1 MDATQYTK
9 WNYINLHSLQ
19 IDSAK
24 VTVEGADDPAAWDL
38 AIHRYDV
45 KTNGGEVLET
55 EYQSLNALKNAG
67 SMPQG
72 TFVADEWT
80 TNKIAVDVS
89 HMMEDDGYLI
99 YAPSDYNPELSK
111 WLNIDTSEMPP
122 IYTPSNKV
130 YLLKMKDGTMAAIRL
145 VSYMNAA
152 GTKGYM
158 TFDYLYPYEP

>member
-1 MDATQYTK
+1 M
-9 WNYINLHSLQ
+9 
-19 IDSAK
+19 
-24 VTVEGADDPAAWDL
+24 DL

-55 EYQSLNALKNAG
+55 DYQSLSALKNAG

-89 HMMEDDGYLI
+89 HMMEDNGYLI
-99 YAPSDYNPELSK
+99 YAPSDFNPELSK
-111 WLNIDTSEMPP
+111 WLNVDTSEMPP

-130 YLLKMKDGTMAAIRL
+130 YLLRMKDGHNGCHPPGELHECCGI
-145 VSYMNAA
+145 
-152 GTKGYM
+152 KGYM
-158 TFDYLYPYEP
+158 TFDYIYPYRTNNCFVKNK

>member
-24 VTVEGADDPAAWDL
+24 VTIEGADDPVAWDL

-72 TFVADEWT
+72 AFVADEWT
-80 TNKIAVDVS
+80 TNKLAVDSS
-89 HMMEDDGYLI
+89 HMM
-99 YAPSDYNPELSK
+99 
-111 WLNIDTSEMPP
+111 
-122 IYTPSNKV
+122 
-130 YLLKMKDGTMAAIRL
+130 
-145 VSYMNAA
+145 
-152 GTKGYM
+152 
-158 TFDYLYPYEP
+158 

>member
-1 MDATQYTK
+1 MRKAILFCLAITLLGTMLISFSACNGILSSLYDEPETAKDFGFITIDHANHSGTVRVDATQYTK
-9 WNYINLHSLQ
+9 WNYINLHTLQ

-24 VTVEGADDPAAWDL
+24 VTAEGADDPDTWDL

-55 EYQSLNALKNAG
+55 DYQSLSALKNAD

-89 HMMEDDGYLI
+89 HMMEDNGYLI
-99 YAPSDYNPELSK
+99 YAPSDFNP
-111 WLNIDTSEMPP
+111 
-122 IYTPSNKV
+122 
-130 YLLKMKDGTMAAIRL
+130 
-145 VSYMNAA
+145 
-152 GTKGYM
+152 
-158 TFDYLYPYEP
+158 